1 VGYFLL
7 SPKSRTKL
15 CRSCRIPGVTSDQI
29 VKNLQKANETVA
41 QALISA
47 QAINSDC
54 LAAGGGSASAGT
66 ALAAPLAYGTFGAGS
81 AATVA
86 AGAPGSA
93 ATVVAGAPGSAAT
106 VITGIAASAATT
118 SLTLTVVPT
127 STGVP
132 AARAFGRDSEDLYV

>member
-1 VGYFLL
+1 LL

-66 ALAAPLAYGTFGAGS
+66 ALAAPLDCGSFGAGC
-81 AATVA
+81 
-86 AGAPGSA
+86 A

-106 VITGIAASAATT
+106 VVGGAPGSAATVIAGVAASAATT